1 MKGDVLS
8 TEDGML
14 DLYFLLLAA
23 VCFVLLAGY
32 IGACASLGRH
42 DNTDGGRA

>member
-1 MKGDVLS
+1 
-8 TEDGML
+8 ML

-23 VCFVLLAGY
+23 VCFALLAGY

-42 DNTDGGRA
+42 DDVDGGRS